1 MISAMNSS
9 LSALSA
15 FARKQESVAANTAN
29 VNTDGFKK
37 TRTTIESD
45 VAGTVRPQVSRV
57 DTPGPL
63 AYEQSPDGYQLVEKS
78 NVDIAEEMPEAML
91 NNRFYQANLKVLQVS
106 GDMMGSLLDV
116 KG

>member
-15 FARKQESVAANTAN
+15 FARKQESVAANIAN
-29 VNTDGFKK
+29 VNTDGYKK
-37 TRTTIESD
+37 TRVTIKSD
-45 VAGTVRPQVSRV
+45 EAGAIHPEVSRV

-63 AYEQSPDGYQLVEKS
+63 AYEQSPDGYQLVELS
-78 NVDIAEEMPEAML
+78 NVDIAEEMPQTML
-91 NNRFYQANLKVLQVS
+91 NSRFYQANLKVLQVS
-106 GDMMGSLLDV
+106 GEMIGSLLDA

>member
-1 MISAMNSS
+1 MISAINSS
-9 LSALSA
+9 LSALAA
-15 FARKQESVAANTAN
+15 FAKRQESVAANTAN

-37 TRTTIESD
+37 TRVTLESA

-63 AYEQSPDGYQLVEKS
+63 VYEQGPAGYEMVEKA
-78 NVDIAEEMPEAML
+78 NVEIAEEIPQAML
-91 NNRFYQANLKVLQVS
+91 NSRFYQANLK
-106 GDMMGSLLDV
+106 MMRVADEMVGSLLDT